1 MKKTLLI
8 IDDEKDMGVMLRE
21 YFELMGYNVTLAE
34 NGFAGI
40 EKAGKQLDLILLDIN
55 MPDMDGLEVCRRIRD
70 AVTCPILFLTARI
83 ENKDKLE
90 GFAAGGDDYIV
101 KPFSIDEL
109 GARVEAHLRRED
121 RNGQAPHRLMLDN
134 HFMIDYTAQQVSYGG
149 EVISLSPK
157 EYEIIE
163 LLSTHPGQVFSWN
176 QIIEH
181 IWDIASDAEQ
191 TTLREQISRL
201 RAKLTCAGCKPYIQT
216 VWGVGYKWEK

>member
-34 NGFAGI
+34 NGLAGI
-40 EKAGKQLDLILLDIN
+40 EKAGKQPDLILLDIN
-55 MPDMDGLEVCRRIRD
+55 MPDMDGFEVCRRIRD
-70 AVTCPILFLTARI
+70 VVTCPILFLTARI
-83 ENKDKLE
+83 ENQDKLD

-121 RNGQAPHRLMLDN
+121 RNGQAPHRLLLDN

-149 EVISLSPK
+149 EVISLTPK

-191 TTLREQISRL
+191 TTLREQVSRL